1 MTPTELRGC
10 KVEIL
15 DALHALSED
24 PLGDAA
30 EAKALIEGLFRK
42 LETERNGE
50 EAEVG
55 S

>member
-15 DALHALSED
+15 DALHALSEV

-30 EAKALIEGLFRK
+30 EAKALIEGLFER
-42 LETERNGE
+42 LETDTDGE
-50 EAEVG
+50 EAEG
-55 S
+55 